1 MWLTVRYQ
9 MRRCNVQS
17 YGYNIDQKSIK
28 ALSVLAP
35 WRMAAAILFDWAVI
49 ALTIWA
55 STRLSNPIAYVVAIF
70 VIGGRMHA
78 LGILIHDFSHYRF
91 VSNKKLS
98 EWVGDLLLAWP
109 LGTTVDGY
117 RRNHLAHHRY
127 TNTDQDPDWVVK
139 FGTREFTFPQR
150 WQFVLANLAGY
161 FIGTS
166 SWRDIRLITKRLKGG
181 PSVARSYKIA
191 RLSFYLAVAAVLTL
205 TGSWVGFL
213 LYWIVPYFTTL
224 LMFLYIRSVAEHFGS
239 MEYDHELTSSRTIYP
254 HRWEKIFLAP
264 HNVNYHLD
272 HHLYPSVPFYNLKKL
287 HALLMADPEYSSRAH
302 LTRGYSTGLV
312 RECIAPAPGYPS
324 ASQAKSIP
332 AE

>member
-1 MWLTVRYQ
+1 
-9 MRRCNVQS
+9 VQS

-28 ALSVLAP
+28 QLSVLAP
-35 WRMAAAILFDWAVI
+35 WRTAAAIAFDWAVI
-49 ALTIWA
+49 AATIWI
-55 STRLSNPIAYVVAIF
+55 STRLSNPIAYVVAVF

-91 VSNKKLS
+91 VSSKKVS
-98 EWVGDLLLAWP
+98 EWVGDVLLAWP

-127 TNTDQDPDWVVK
+127 TNTEQDPDWVVK
-139 FGTREFTFPQR
+139 FGTREFTFPQP
-150 WQFVLANLAGY
+150 WQYVLANLAGY

-166 SWRDIRLITKRLKGG
+166 SWRDLRNIMKRLKGG
-181 PSVARSYKIA
+181 PVVARSYRIA
-191 RLSFYLAVAAVLTL
+191 RLSFYVAVAVALTL
-205 TGSWVGFL
+205 TGTWIGFL
-213 LYWIVPYFTTL
+213 LYWIVPYFSAL
-224 LMFLYIRSVAEHFGS
+224 LMLLYIRSVAEHFGS

-254 HRWEKIFLAP
+254 HHWEKAFFAP

-287 HALLMADPEYSSRAH
+287 HALLLADPEYSSRAH

-312 RECIAPAPGYPS
+312 RECLAPVPAYPETES
-324 ASQAKSIP
+324 RPTSTIP
-332 AE
+332 AQ